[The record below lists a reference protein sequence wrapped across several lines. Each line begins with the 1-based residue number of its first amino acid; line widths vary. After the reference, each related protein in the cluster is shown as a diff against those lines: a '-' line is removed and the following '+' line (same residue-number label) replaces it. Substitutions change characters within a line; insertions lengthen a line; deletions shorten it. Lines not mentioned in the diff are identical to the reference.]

1 MHIALI
7 GYGKMGKAIETI
19 ARERGH
25 DIITIINAQT
35 NKEDFA
41 TLLQK

>member
-19 ARERGH
+19 ALERGH
-25 DIITIINAQT
+25 SIGLKADSKTSFSQ
-35 NKEDFA
+35 DD
-41 TLLQK
+41 L